1 MKFQVWLNL
10 DLEDLS
16 KVIIEFFLGWENFQI
31 KVVERIKAQ
40 FYVGYILSES
50 LAVYEIVS
58 RNSDRA
64 REVEEMIA

>member
-1 MKFQVWLNL
+1 MKFQIWLNL
-10 DLEDLS
+10 DFEDFS
-16 KVIIEFFLGWENFQI
+16 KVVIEFFLGWENFQI
-31 KVVERIKAQ
+31 KVVEWIKAQ

-50 LAVYEIVS
+50 RAVYEIVS